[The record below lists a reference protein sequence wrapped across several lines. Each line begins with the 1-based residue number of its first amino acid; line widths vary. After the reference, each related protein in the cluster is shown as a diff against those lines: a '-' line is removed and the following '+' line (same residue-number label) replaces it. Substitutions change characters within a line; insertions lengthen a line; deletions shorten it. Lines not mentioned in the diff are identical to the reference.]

1 MRMSAIEAKNADVK
15 NILVVEDDPRNAVLI
30 KVMLNIVGEMN
41 PMICHSGA
49 EAVIALEGLSHVDM
63 VLLDLQM
70 PGEDGYWMIKRF
82 RGHALLRTTP
92 IIAVSAQVMPDEVA
106 RAESSGF
113 DGFLGKPLNFDRFP
127 SQIQRLLAG
136 ERVWEPR

>member
-49 EAVIALEGLSHVDM
+49 EAVIALEGLSHVDL

>member
-1 MRMSAIEAKNADVK
+1 MILMSALAVRNV
-15 NILVVEDDPRNAVLI
+15 LVVEDDPRNAVLI
-30 KVMLNIVGEMN
+30 KVMLNIVGAMN
-41 PMICHSGA
+41 AVLCQSGA
-49 EAVIALEGLSHVDM
+49 EAVIALEGLSHIDL

-82 RGHALLRTTP
+82 RAHALLHSVP
-92 IIAVSAQVMPDEVA
+92 IVAVTAQVMPDEVA
-106 RAESSGF
+106 RAEASGF

-127 SQIQRLLAG
+127 SQIKRILDG